1 MSKVTA
7 ICGKVGSGKT
17 YYAQKLLETQQAIL
31 LSNDELLH
39 DVLPNTHP
47 GDQKDLMERINRYL
61 MKKAVELVKCGCDVI
76 LDWGFW
82 KKEER
87 VRLTQY
93 FVERR
98 IPIEWV
104 YTRVNDDVWK
114 KNIEKRNGEIE
125 KRDDGSSFYLN
136 EEILERANRLFEP
149 PEADEGMIVVE

>member
-17 YYAQKLLETQQAIL
+17 YYARKLMETQKVVL

-39 DVLPNTHP
+39 DVFPNTHP
-47 GDQKDLMERINRYL
+47 GDQKDLMKRIDMYL
-61 MKKAVELVKCGCDVI
+61 MKKAVELVRCGCDVI

-125 KRDDGSSFYLN
+125 KRWKGRTGYLN
-136 EEILERANRLFEP
+136 LRRQ
-149 PEADEGMIVVE
+149 MRV

>member
-1 MSKVTA
+1 MNKVTA

-17 YYAQKLLETQQAIL
+17 YYARKLVETQKAVL

-39 DVLPNTHP
+39 DVLPNMHP
-47 GDQKDLMERINRYL
+47 GNQEDLMKRIDMYL
-61 MKKAVELVKCGCDVI
+61 MKKAVELVRCGNHVI

-82 KKEER
+82 RKEER
-87 VRLTQY
+87 IRLTRY
-93 FVERR
+93 FEESN

-104 YTRVNDDVWK
+104 YIRVNDDVWK
-114 KNIEKRNGEIE
+114 KNIEKRNMEVE

-136 EEILERANRLFEP
+136 EDILERANRLFEP